1 MAYLER
7 QPNRLALWVAVL
19 TALTA
24 VISLATAITTLPHS
38 GPYCR
43 SGCVGY
49 PYTDAAA
56 FVPGD
61 YLWMYPALVLTLL
74 AVVLME
80 SIHHQ
85 LALSRGLLSRI
96 AVAFTTMGAAIL
108 VVDYASQL
116 TFLQPALLLGE
127 TEGLSPWS
135 QYNPH
140 GIFIALENVGYGLLS
155 FAFLFVGAAM
165 VGTPWKLWPAAG
177 WVFVFGGALV
187 LAALV
192 LYSTLYRVRL
202 EYRFEVAAIGVTW
215 LVLIAAPVLLSIAL
229 VRTRSVD
236 DDQAARPG
244 MSRS

>member
-1 MAYLER
+1 M
-7 QPNRLALWVAVL
+7 
-19 TALTA
+19 
-24 VISLATAITTLPHS
+24 AITTLPHS

-80 SIHHQ
+80 SLHHQ
-85 LALSRGLLSRI
+85 LARSRRLLSRI

-140 GIFIALENVGYGLLS
+140 GIFIALENVGYGLLN
-155 FAFLFVGAAM
+155 FAFVFVGAAM
-165 VGTPWKLWPAAG
+165 VGTAQKLCRTAG
-177 WVFVFGGALV
+177 WVFVCGGALV
-187 LAALV
+187 LAGLV
-192 LYSTLYRVRL
+192 LYSAIYRIHL
-202 EYRFEVAAIGVTW
+202 DYRFEVAAIGVTW
-215 LVLIAAPVLLSIAL
+215 LVLIAAPVLFSIDL
-229 VRTRSVD
+229 IRTRTVD
-236 DDQAARPG
+236 DDQAARPE
-244 MSRS
+244 MSRP